1 MSSTLFK
8 TVVAGAIA
16 AGALLL
22 PATAA
27 QAAGNHHPCDEPGI
41 GSDAFFGDGFGFHND
56 GIGFWDDGFGSWDRG
71 LGFHG
76 HRRHHDQTTVI
87 VVTVPQKK
95 HHHKPAAAPAADANG
110 AGYQKPS
117 ATGNATGGYHKKA

>member
-8 TVVAGAIA
+8 TVIAGAIA

-71 LGFHG
+71 LGFPGH

-87 VVTVPQKK
+87 VVTVPQKN
-95 HHHKPAAAPAADANG
+95 HHKPAAAPAADANG
-110 AGYQKPS
+110 SGYHKPS